1 MSSLFQENRKTLAL
15 ALPLI
20 AGQLSQMLLGLT
32 DTLMIGRVGTVDLAA
47 AAFAN
52 ALIYLPLSITFGLAI
67 AVSIQVAHHFGSGQR
82 ALAGESL
89 RHGLFIS
96 ILLALFLGA
105 LVCLSIPFLGY
116 LDPPE
121 AVLALVPPYLY
132 WVAISFLAMVPT
144 MVVKSFA
151 EAQSEPWMVLWI
163 QLGGVVL
170 NVFLNVIFI
179 FGHLG
184 VPPMGL
190 TGAGIATCL
199 SRFATVAALWYYLV
213 KSRRLKVSLPKAWL
227 KRLERAECWTLTKMT
242 CPISGQLLI
251 EIGAFTMGAF
261 LIGQF
266 GAVPLAAHQIAVTCA
281 SMTFMLPLGVAMAV
295 TIRVGHAVSA
305 DEPLRCRRIVAGA
318 QIMGMLIMLACALSY
333 IFFGGLIARGF
344 TLDVD
349 VVALT
354 ASILMIVAIFQLFDG
369 IQVISSAA
377 LRGMRDVNF
386 PTFIL
391 FVCFWLVA
399 IPMGAALGF
408 VGEYGALGVWI
419 GLATGLGLAAVA
431 LSLRLWFK
439 LNKVLDH

>member
-1 MSSLFQENRKTLAL
+1 MSSLLQENRKTLAL

-52 ALIYLPLSITFGLAI
+52 ALLYLPLSLTIGLAV
-67 AVSIQVAHHFGSGQR
+67 AVSIQVAYYHGAGQR
-82 ALAGESL
+82 RRAGESL

-96 ILLALFLGA
+96 LILALVLAA
-105 LVCLSIPFLGY
+105 LICLSVPFLGY
-116 LDPPE
+116 LDPPDE
-121 AVLALVPPYLY
+121 VLALVPPYLY
-132 WVAISFLAMVPT
+132 WVGFSFLAMVPT
-144 MVVKSFA
+144 MVIKSFA

-163 QLGGVVL
+163 QLGGVA
-170 NVFLNVIFI
+170 LNVILNVVFI

-184 VPPMGL
+184 VPALGL

-199 SRFATVAALWYYLV
+199 SRFLTVAALWYYLV
-213 KSRRLKVSLPKAWL
+213 RSRRLKVALPPVWL
-227 KRLERAECWTLTKMT
+227 RRLERAECMTLTKMA
-242 CPISGQLLI
+242 CPIGGQMLI

-266 GAVPLAAHQIAVTCA
+266 GAVALAAHQIAVTCA
-281 SMTFMLPLGVAMAV
+281 TVTFMLPLGLAMAV

-305 DEPLRCRRIVAGA
+305 DEPVRCRRIVVGA
-318 QIMGMLIMLACALSY
+318 QGMGMLMMGTCALSY
-333 IFFGGLIARGF
+333 VFLGNLIARGF
-344 TLDVD
+344 TLDPD
-349 VVALT
+349 VVSLT
-354 ASILMIVAIFQLFDG
+354 STILIIVAIFQLFDG

-377 LRGMRDVNF
+377 LRGMRDVNC

-399 IPMGAALGF
+399 IPLGAALGF
-408 VGEYGALGVWI
+408 IGQHGALGVWT
-419 GLATGLGLAAVA
+419 GLAVGLGLAAIA

-439 LNKVLDH
+439 LRKVLEH